1 MAQAAGKSKKI
12 KNDNLLV
19 KLINGRLLSSDF
31 FARHWK
37 SVLLAIL
44 MVLIYITNRYQ
55 CLTRMEEIRRLEQE
69 LEVVETERIRV
80 RSTYMSRIRES
91 SMQEMVDT
99 MHLNL
104 RIQDKPPYKLRMKK
118 ENRSH
123 ILLRYALV
131 IGCILIF
138 ASFIVYKAF
147 DTTVISASRWN
158 EKAMKELSRVDTIR
172 PERGNI
178 LASSGSLLA
187 PS

>member
-91 SMQEMVDT
+91 SMQELVDT
-99 MHLNL
+99 MNLHLK
-104 RIQDKPPYKLRMKK
+104 IQDQPPYKLQ
-118 ENRSH
+118 N
-123 ILLRYALV
+123 
-131 IGCILIF
+131 
-138 ASFIVYKAF
+138 
-147 DTTVISASRWN
+147 
-158 EKAMKELSRVDTIR
+158 
-172 PERGNI
+172 
-178 LASSGSLLA
+178 
-187 PS
+187 

>member
-12 KNDNLLV
+12 KDDNLLV

-37 SVLLAIL
+37 SVMLAIL

-104 RIQDKPPYKLRMKK
+104 RIQDKPPYKLSK
-118 ENRSH
+118 H
-123 ILLRYALV
+123 
-131 IGCILIF
+131 
-138 ASFIVYKAF
+138 
-147 DTTVISASRWN
+147 
-158 EKAMKELSRVDTIR
+158 
-172 PERGNI
+172 
-178 LASSGSLLA
+178 
-187 PS
+187 

>member
-12 KNDNLLV
+12 KDDNLLV

-55 CLTRMEEIRRLEQE
+55 CLTRMEEICRLEQE

-104 RIQDKPPYKLRMKK
+104 RIQDKPPYKLSK
-118 ENRSH
+118 H
-123 ILLRYALV
+123 
-131 IGCILIF
+131 
-138 ASFIVYKAF
+138 
-147 DTTVISASRWN
+147 
-158 EKAMKELSRVDTIR
+158 
-172 PERGNI
+172 
-178 LASSGSLLA
+178 
-187 PS
+187 

>member
-12 KNDNLLV
+12 KDDNLLV

-69 LEVVETERIRV
+69 LEVETERIRV

-104 RIQDKPPYKLRMKK
+104 RIQDKPPYKLSK
-118 ENRSH
+118 H
-123 ILLRYALV
+123 
-131 IGCILIF
+131 
-138 ASFIVYKAF
+138 
-147 DTTVISASRWN
+147 
-158 EKAMKELSRVDTIR
+158 
-172 PERGNI
+172 
-178 LASSGSLLA
+178 
-187 PS
+187 

>member
-12 KNDNLLV
+12 KDDNLLV

-31 FARHWK
+31 FARHLK

-104 RIQDKPPYKLRMKK
+104 RVQDQPPYRLSKK
-118 ENRSH
+118 
-123 ILLRYALV
+123 
-131 IGCILIF
+131 
-138 ASFIVYKAF
+138 
-147 DTTVISASRWN
+147 
-158 EKAMKELSRVDTIR
+158 
-172 PERGNI
+172 
-178 LASSGSLLA
+178 
-187 PS
+187 

>member
-12 KNDNLLV
+12 KDDNLLV
-19 KLINGRLLSSDF
+19 KLINGRLLSSDY

-104 RIQDKPPYKLRMKK
+104 RIQDKPPYKLSK
-118 ENRSH
+118 H
-123 ILLRYALV
+123 
-131 IGCILIF
+131 
-138 ASFIVYKAF
+138 
-147 DTTVISASRWN
+147 
-158 EKAMKELSRVDTIR
+158 
-172 PERGNI
+172 
-178 LASSGSLLA
+178 
-187 PS
+187 

>member
-12 KNDNLLV
+12 KADNLLV

-69 LEVVETERIRV
+69 LEVVETVRIRV

-104 RIQDKPPYKLRMKK
+104 RIQDKPPYKLSK
-118 ENRSH
+118 H
-123 ILLRYALV
+123 
-131 IGCILIF
+131 
-138 ASFIVYKAF
+138 
-147 DTTVISASRWN
+147 
-158 EKAMKELSRVDTIR
+158 
-172 PERGNI
+172 
-178 LASSGSLLA
+178 
-187 PS
+187 

>member
-12 KNDNLLV
+12 KDDNLLV

-104 RIQDKPPYKLRMKK
+104 RIQDKPPYKLSK
-118 ENRSH
+118 H
-123 ILLRYALV
+123 
-131 IGCILIF
+131 
-138 ASFIVYKAF
+138 
-147 DTTVISASRWN
+147 
-158 EKAMKELSRVDTIR
+158 
-172 PERGNI
+172 
-178 LASSGSLLA
+178 
-187 PS
+187 

>member
-1 MAQAAGKSKKI
+1 MVQAAGKSKKI
-12 KNDNLLV
+12 KDDNLLV

-104 RIQDKPPYKLRMKK
+104 RIQDKPPYKLSK
-118 ENRSH
+118 H
-123 ILLRYALV
+123 
-131 IGCILIF
+131 
-138 ASFIVYKAF
+138 
-147 DTTVISASRWN
+147 
-158 EKAMKELSRVDTIR
+158 
-172 PERGNI
+172 
-178 LASSGSLLA
+178 
-187 PS
+187 

>member
-12 KNDNLLV
+12 KDDNLLV

-37 SVLLAIL
+37 SVLLASL

-104 RIQDKPPYKLRMKK
+104 RIQDKPPYKLSK
-118 ENRSH
+118 H
-123 ILLRYALV
+123 
-131 IGCILIF
+131 
-138 ASFIVYKAF
+138 
-147 DTTVISASRWN
+147 
-158 EKAMKELSRVDTIR
+158 
-172 PERGNI
+172 
-178 LASSGSLLA
+178 
-187 PS
+187 

>member
-12 KNDNLLV
+12 KDDNLLV

-69 LEVVETERIRV
+69 LEEVETERIRV

-104 RIQDKPPYKLRMKK
+104 RIQDKPLT
-118 ENRSH
+118 N
-123 ILLRYALV
+123 
-131 IGCILIF
+131 
-138 ASFIVYKAF
+138 
-147 DTTVISASRWN
+147 
-158 EKAMKELSRVDTIR
+158 
-172 PERGNI
+172 
-178 LASSGSLLA
+178 
-187 PS
+187 

>member
-1 MAQAAGKSKKI
+1 MAQAAGKIKKI
-12 KNDNLLV
+12 KDDNLLV

-104 RIQDKPPYKLRMKK
+104 RIQDKPPYKLSK
-118 ENRSH
+118 H
-123 ILLRYALV
+123 
-131 IGCILIF
+131 
-138 ASFIVYKAF
+138 
-147 DTTVISASRWN
+147 
-158 EKAMKELSRVDTIR
+158 
-172 PERGNI
+172 
-178 LASSGSLLA
+178 
-187 PS
+187 

>member
-12 KNDNLLV
+12 KDHNLLV

-104 RIQDKPPYKLRMKK
+104 RIQDKPPYKLSK
-118 ENRSH
+118 H
-123 ILLRYALV
+123 
-131 IGCILIF
+131 
-138 ASFIVYKAF
+138 
-147 DTTVISASRWN
+147 
-158 EKAMKELSRVDTIR
+158 
-172 PERGNI
+172 
-178 LASSGSLLA
+178 
-187 PS
+187 

>member
-1 MAQAAGKSKKI
+1 MAQAASKSKKI
-12 KNDNLLV
+12 KDDNLLV

-104 RIQDKPPYKLRMKK
+104 RIQDKPPYKLSK
-118 ENRSH
+118 H
-123 ILLRYALV
+123 
-131 IGCILIF
+131 
-138 ASFIVYKAF
+138 
-147 DTTVISASRWN
+147 
-158 EKAMKELSRVDTIR
+158 
-172 PERGNI
+172 
-178 LASSGSLLA
+178 
-187 PS
+187 

>member
-12 KNDNLLV
+12 KDDNLLV

-104 RIQDKPPYKLRMKK
+104 RVQDKPPYR
-118 ENRSH
+118 
-123 ILLRYALV
+123 
-131 IGCILIF
+131 
-138 ASFIVYKAF
+138 
-147 DTTVISASRWN
+147 
-158 EKAMKELSRVDTIR
+158 
-172 PERGNI
+172 
-178 LASSGSLLA
+178 LA
-187 PS
+187 PR

>member
-12 KNDNLLV
+12 KDDNLLV

-69 LEVVETERIRV
+69 LEEVETERIRV

-104 RIQDKPPYKLRMKK
+104 RIQDKPPYKLSK
-118 ENRSH
+118 H
-123 ILLRYALV
+123 
-131 IGCILIF
+131 
-138 ASFIVYKAF
+138 
-147 DTTVISASRWN
+147 
-158 EKAMKELSRVDTIR
+158 
-172 PERGNI
+172 
-178 LASSGSLLA
+178 
-187 PS
+187 

>member
-12 KNDNLLV
+12 KDDNLLV

-104 RIQDKPPYKLRMKK
+104 RIQDKPPYKLSKQ
-118 ENRSH
+118 
-123 ILLRYALV
+123 
-131 IGCILIF
+131 
-138 ASFIVYKAF
+138 
-147 DTTVISASRWN
+147 
-158 EKAMKELSRVDTIR
+158 
-172 PERGNI
+172 
-178 LASSGSLLA
+178 
-187 PS
+187 

>member
-91 SMQEMVDT
+91 SMQEMVDS

-104 RIQDKPPYKLRMKK
+104 RIQDKPPYKLSK
-118 ENRSH
+118 H
-123 ILLRYALV
+123 
-131 IGCILIF
+131 
-138 ASFIVYKAF
+138 
-147 DTTVISASRWN
+147 
-158 EKAMKELSRVDTIR
+158 
-172 PERGNI
+172 
-178 LASSGSLLA
+178 
-187 PS
+187 